1 MNDSTNI
8 IPLKNNVQIL
18 NIGGVDCYEKDGT
31 AYLSLEAVA
40 WGLGFTKVETKN
52 GKEYASVRWERVEQ
66 YLSEL
71 GFAHKW
77 AKGDFIPE
85 NIFYRLAMKAK
96 NEAAEQ
102 FQAKIADEVI
112 PSIRKTG
119 GYIAGQET
127 MSDEELIAR
136 ALVVA
141 QRTIA
146 QREARIAALSAENEI
161 MQPKAEYFDVLVER
175 NTLTT
180 FRETAKELG
189 AKPKAFVNFL
199 LEKKYVFRDQKGK
212 LMPYEAKND
221 GLFEVKECAS
231 DRNNWSG
238 VQTLI
243 TPKGRETFR
252 LIYSA

>member
-1 MNDSTNI
+1 MCIHKTPDGLCRKYSDDTCTSYCVEGPCPHDTPST
-8 IPLKNNVQIL
+8 
-18 NIGGVDCYEKDGT
+18 
-31 AYLSLEAVA
+31 
-40 WGLGFTKVETKN
+40 
-52 GKEYASVRWERVEQ
+52 
-66 YLSEL
+66 
-71 GFAHKW
+71 
-77 AKGDFIPE
+77 
-85 NIFYRLAMKAK
+85 
-96 NEAAEQ
+96 
-102 FQAKIADEVI
+102 ADH
-112 PSIRKTG
+112 IR
-119 GYIAGQET
+119 A

-199 LEKKYVFRDQKGK
+199 LEKKYVFRDNKGK

-231 DRNNWSG
+231 DKNGWSG

>member
-1 MNDSTNI
+1 MKPEAPEAAQM
-8 IPLKNNVQIL
+8 IPINCEDPERITVSARDLH
-18 NIGGVDCYEKDGT
+18 
-31 AYLSLEAVA
+31 AA
-40 WGLGFTKVETKN
+40 LGVETRFN
-52 GKEYASVRWERVEQ
+52 DWFSRMCEY
-66 YLSEL
+66 
-71 GFAHKW
+71 GFAENHDFRFYSKMSKTLGGRPAQDAEITIDM
-77 AKGDFIPE
+77 AKELCMLQRTEKGKLCRQYFIQLEKEWNSPE
-85 NIFYRLAMKAK
+85 K
-96 NEAAEQ
+96 
-102 FQAKIADEVI
+102 V
-112 PSIRKTG
+112 
-119 GYIAGQET
+119 
-127 MSDEELIAR
+127 MSR
-136 ALVVA
+136 ALQFA
-141 QRTIA
+141 QKELATLLVSV
-146 QREARIAALSAENEI
+146 ETLTAENEI

-252 LIYSA
+252 LIIPHNPRRKRPRKPLQRLRGAF

>member
-18 NIGGVDCYEKDGT
+18 NIGGIDCYEKDGT
-31 AYLSLEAVA
+31 AYLNLEAVA
-40 WGLGFTKVETKN
+40 RGLGFTKKADSGNEVVNWTR
-52 GKEYASVRWERVEQ
+52 VRG
-66 YLSEL
+66 YLSDF
-71 GFAHKW
+71 GVVQKCTT
-77 AKGDFIPE
+77 GDFIPE

-127 MSDEELIAR
+127 MSDEELIAC